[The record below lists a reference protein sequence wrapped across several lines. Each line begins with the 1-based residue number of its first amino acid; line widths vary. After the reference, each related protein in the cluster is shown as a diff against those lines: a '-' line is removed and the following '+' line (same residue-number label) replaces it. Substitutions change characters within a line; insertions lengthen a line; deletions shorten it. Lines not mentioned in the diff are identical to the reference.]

1 MIALTSTSHRRPTAA
16 WAISGVADRPSQPQL
31 AVTASAC
38 LLGLVKL
45 LAHHVSNLP
54 DGLGIVAHH
63 ESRLAAGECTDA
75 CVDRFLAESCAVATG
90 ETVPSRVLVQM
101 ALCAVTALSAL
112 SFGRPQDSP
121 RVKSHRRRS
130 RRETLSSMTTHP
142 GANLVQRLWTSA
154 ILNGLLAVILGVVIL
169 LWPGPSI
176 LVAAVVFGVYLLVSG
191 IAQVVSAFSLP
202 ASAGGRILLFISGAA
217 SVILAVLAFRHFGEG
232 YAILLLAIWIAVG
245 FIFRGVAATA
255 TAISDPA
262 FPGRGWA
269 IFFGI
274 ISILAGI
281 VVLAWPFD
289 SIVTLALVAGIWLII
304 LGVME
309 IVAGFGMRSDA
320 KKVEKKITGAAA

>member
-1 MIALTSTSHRRPTAA
+1 MIWRIVRPDQSALHRTSWKSPSRGATSPAGLSVD
-16 WAISGVADRPSQPQL
+16 AIGDQGG
-31 AVTASAC
+31 T
-38 LLGLVKL
+38 GK
-45 LAHHVSNLP
+45 
-54 DGLGIVAHH
+54 
-63 ESRLAAGECTDA
+63 RLAAGECTNA
-75 CVDRFLAESCAVATG
+75 CVDRFLAESGAVATG

-245 FIFRGVAATA
+245 FIFRGA
-255 TAISDPA
+255 
-262 FPGRGWA
+262 
-269 IFFGI
+269 
-274 ISILAGI
+274 
-281 VVLAWPFD
+281 
-289 SIVTLALVAGIWLII
+289 LALVAGIWLII

-320 KKVEKKITGAAA
+320 KKVEKRITGAAA